1 MNKTKY
7 IHEPSKERLWYM
19 EVIVI
24 AYSLSVK
31 ENIVSAIF
39 FFLFRRTHFMLKQLM
54 LLLSKMLVFVTCV
67 V

>member
-7 IHEPSKERLWYM
+7 IQEPSKERLWYM

-39 FFLFRRTHFMLKQLM
+39 FLFRRTHFMLK
-54 LLLSKMLVFVTCV
+54 LS
-67 V
+67 